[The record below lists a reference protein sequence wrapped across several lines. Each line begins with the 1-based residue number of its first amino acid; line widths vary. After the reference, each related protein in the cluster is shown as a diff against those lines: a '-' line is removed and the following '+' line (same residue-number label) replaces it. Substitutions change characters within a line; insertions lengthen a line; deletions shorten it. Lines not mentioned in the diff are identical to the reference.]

1 MVFFSVNLR
10 RGTWGHVGATSRL
23 GSSAR
28 SVIRRARATFNNN
41 WTWNGLKLIFSS
53 FKRSFEFCRSQT
65 WSYSLTLVLCIVWCT
80 HTHTHPQT
88 LPDLYP
94 VVPGRTTVE
103 EEQERIP
110 QNDPNRT
117 CQQVVGCPELI
128 LGDWLLRYSYPGY
141 PATPFDTYPVISF
154 IIILEIDGI
163 WTPHF
168 FHIYI
173 INHWMSFHDFPK
185 NLGLPWS
192 MTCHRGWSCQ
202 HLQSHPRVC
211 HRGVLCSA
219 TAVAGA
225 PWRDEFSVI
234 WMLKIC

>member
-1 MVFFSVNLR
+1 LFF
-10 RGTWGHVGATSRL
+10 
-23 GSSAR
+23 
-28 SVIRRARATFNNN
+28 
-41 WTWNGLKLIFSS
+41 
-53 FKRSFEFCRSQT
+53 
-65 WSYSLTLVLCIVWCT
+65 VLFDA

-163 WTPHF
+163 CTHIF
-168 FHIYI
+168 FIY
-173 INHWMSFHDFPK
+173 H
-185 NLGLPWS
+185 
-192 MTCHRGWSCQ
+192 
-202 HLQSHPRVC
+202 
-211 HRGVLCSA
+211 
-219 TAVAGA
+219 
-225 PWRDEFSVI
+225 
-234 WMLKIC
+234 